1 MSIAVSIVST
11 IIKSAVKSEVENELS
26 NELFGISIDG
36 ISEKGINKIN
46 DFINKGKSKIDNI
59 LSEDKMKSLAIS
71 EDNMAYVVAEI
82 KGLFSEMEFT
92 DEIFR
97 QFKYD
102 RFNLRDFL
110 WNEYIEDK
118 TGYIECK
125 SDIKKSLLF
134 VSETLIGLMRES
146 EDFEKDISIQISNSV
161 DDTRIEMREEF
172 NKLDTYNQMILK
184 ILEQNQNAK
193 TMKNMNT
200 KLENKNISIFI
211 SYSSDDG
218 MVVDELDKKL
228 QNYGYTIERDIRDLD
243 YTQSIKEFMKRI
255 RKTDYSIIL
264 LSDRFLKSEN
274 CMREFFEFIKD
285 DNYKDRI
292 IPIILDSAKDIWR
305 DNKGIEYTIFWKDKE
320 KNFKEQLK
328 RIDEESKSGYIEEL
342 RHISMIKDSIGEV
355 IKIFRDMKIFDI
367 NDENIAERISHYIKK
382 KVV

>member
-102 RFNLRDFL
+102 SLNLYDFL
-110 WNEYIEDK
+110 WGKYSENK
-118 TGYIECK
+118 TGYIECEG
-125 SDIKKSLLF
+125 DIKKTLLAI
-134 VSETLIGLMRES
+134 SETLIKLMCES
-146 EDFEKDISIQISNSV
+146 EEFVKDISIQISNSV

-218 MVVDELDKKL
+218 MVVDELDKSLHPYLVQYIVELFNNIDVNKSNSQL
-228 QNYGYTIERDIRDLD
+228 IFNTHDTNLLDLNVLRRDQIWFVEKNNDNGVSDLFSLVD
-243 YTQSIKEFMKRI
+243 FSVR
-255 RKTDYSIIL
+255 
-264 LSDRFLKSEN
+264 KSEN
-274 CMREFFEFIKD
+274 IEKGYLLGRYGTVPFIK
-285 DNYKDRI
+285 N
-292 IPIILDSAKDIWR
+292 
-305 DNKGIEYTIFWKDKE
+305 
-320 KNFKEQLK
+320 
-328 RIDEESKSGYIEEL
+328 
-342 RHISMIKDSIGEV
+342 
-355 IKIFRDMKIFDI
+355 DI
-367 NDENIAERISHYIKK
+367 NL
-382 KVV
+382 